1 MRARHVGIRLPV
13 ANVLPHKELFVAA
26 CLDCWAVSV
35 KF

>member
-13 ANVLPHKELFVAA
+13 ANALPHKALFVAA
-26 CLDCWAVSV
+26 RLDCWIVSV

>member
-13 ANVLPHKELFVAA
+13 ANALPHKELFVTA
-26 CLDCWAVSV
+26 CLDCQVVSV

>member
-1 MRARHVGIRLPV
+1 MKARHVGIRLLV

-26 CLDCWAVSV
+26 CLDHWVVSV